1 VIQLVERLSE
11 DVGKVQ
17 ACKAL
22 GIPRSSFYRATSQTE
37 VDETRVERPSP
48 PRTLSSEERRSV
60 LSTLR
65 SPRFV
70 DKSPAEVYATL
81 LDEGEYF
88 CSVRTMYRILAA
100 ENEVRERRDQLRHPR
115 YKKPEL
121 LATRPNQV
129 WSWDI
134 TKLRGPAKWTYFY
147 LYVILD
153 IFSRY
158 VVGWMVAE
166 RESASLAKRLIQET
180 YENQGILK
188 GQLVVHADRGPSM
201 KSKLVAQ
208 LLADLGVTKSH
219 SRPYVSDD
227 NPYSESQFKTLKYH
241 PLFPGS
247 FLNLADSRRFLC
259 PFFRWYNEDHRH
271 SGIGLMTPE
280 MVHSGRAQEIY
291 DQRSQVLLGA
301 HQAHPERFVN
311 QVPSPPRLPRAA
323 WINRPSHVPAEGGEN
338 VELPLEKLWKVENAE
353 QEFVT
358 I

>member
-1 VIQLVERLSE
+1 MAEKLSE

-17 ACKAL
+17 ACNAL
-22 GIPRSSFYRATSQTE
+22 GVPRSSFYRATTKTNVEGGQ
-37 VDETRVERPSP
+37 VERSSP
-48 PRTLSSEERRSV
+48 PRALSSEERQLV

-65 SPRFV
+65 SHRFV
-70 DKSPAEVYATL
+70 DKSPGEIYATL
-81 LDEGEYF
+81 LDEGQYF
-88 CSVRTMYRILAA
+88 CSERTMYRILDA
-100 ENEVRERRDQLRHPR
+100 ENETRERRDQLRHPR
-115 YKKPEL
+115 YQKPEL
-121 LATRPNQV
+121 LATKPNQV

-134 TKLRGPAKWTYFY
+134 TKLRGPTKWSYFY

-166 RESASLAKRLIQET
+166 RESATLAKRLIEET
-180 YENQGILK
+180 YDNQSIQK

-241 PLFPGS
+241 PLFPGRFS
-247 FLNLADSRRFLC
+247 SLSDTRGFLC

-280 MVHSGRAQEIY
+280 MVHTGRAQEIY
-291 DQRSQVLLGA
+291 EQRNRVLLAA

-311 QVPSPPRLPRAA
+311 RVPAPPRLPRAA
-323 WINRPSHVPAEGGEN
+323 WINRPSDVPGDGET
-338 VELPLEKLWKVENAE
+338 VVDPSFETLWKEDVAK
-353 QEFVT
+353 QELVA